1 MQYRRYQSFPVI
13 RREVSEVEMRVS
25 FARMT
30 RVCMCVIL
38 IDVFTIVHD
47 EIGSALAPRGDSMA
61 QPKRRANLKRSENY
75 FPD

>member
-25 FARMT
+25 FARMS
-30 RVCMCVIL
+30 VSCVHVR
-38 IDVFTIVHD
+38 DTNRCVYD